1 MMLTGVTLSL
11 LERQTKYP
19 FLTVQFRLIHIR
31 FIIFRTIA
39 ENFNMET
46 KSA

>member
-1 MMLTGVTLSL
+1 MLTGVTLSL
-11 LERQTKYP
+11 LVRQTRYP
-19 FLTVQFRLIHIR
+19 FLMVRFKPILIR
-31 FIIFRTIA
+31 FTIFRTIA